1 MKATVGKYSHKTFNI
16 SRTSFMKKNLLVL
29 ALAATS
35 AGFAMAAD
43 GTITVYGE
51 VVTQTC
57 AVAAGDSNK
66 VVYMP
71 VALQSALNANAA
83 VTGGTPFSIALTGC
97 TAGNSMSAHFLP
109 GATISNAT
117 GNLINQAA
125 APTAGNVEVALF
137 DTTGATRILMNN
149 AKGAQVSPAF
159 VVPVGGAVSMAYQA
173 KYYATAAATPGKVQ
187 STVDYNLSYF

>member
-1 MKATVGKYSHKTFNI
+1 MKT
-16 SRTSFMKKNLLVL
+16 NLL
-29 ALAATS
+29 ALALVAMTAGS
-35 AGFAMAAD
+35 AVAAD

-51 VVTQTC
+51 VVASTC
-57 AVAAGDSNK
+57 TIAAGDLNK

-71 VALQSALNANAA
+71 VALQSALGANAA

-109 GATISNAT
+109 GVTINNAT

-125 APTAGNVEVALF
+125 APTAGNVEIALF
-137 DTTGATRILMNN
+137 ESTGTTRILMNN
-149 AKGAQVSPAF
+149 AKGAQISPAF
-159 VVPVGGAVSMAYQA
+159 VVPAGGAVSMAYQA

-187 STVDYNLSYF
+187 STVNYNLSYF

>member
-1 MKATVGKYSHKTFNI
+1 
-16 SRTSFMKKNLLVL
+16 MKKNLLAL
-29 ALAATS
+29 ALLAMTAAS
-35 AGFAMAAD
+35 AMAAD

-57 AVAAGDSNK
+57 TIAAGDLNK

-71 VALQSALNANAA
+71 TVAVAALPAA
-83 VTGGTPFSIALTGC
+83 ASVAGGTAFSIALTGC
-97 TAGNSMSAHFLP
+97 PVGNSMSAHFLP
-109 GATISNAT
+109 GATISNTT

-137 DTTGATRILMNN
+137 DSTGATRILMNG
-149 AKGAQVSPAF
+149 AKGAQTSPAF

-173 KYYATAAATPGKVQ
+173 KYYATAAATAGKVQ

>member
-1 MKATVGKYSHKTFNI
+1 
-16 SRTSFMKKNLLVL
+16 MKKNLLALSFL
-29 ALAATS
+29 AIAAGS
-35 AGFAMAAD
+35 AMAAD

-57 AVAAGDSNK
+57 TVAAGDLNK

-71 VALQSALNANAA
+71 AVAQAALAAPAA
-83 VTGGTPFSIALTGC
+83 VAGGTPFSIALTGC
-97 TAGNSMSAHFLP
+97 PVGNSMSAHFLP
-109 GATISNAT
+109 GVTISNAT

-137 DTTGATRILMNN
+137 DTTGATRIEMNK
-149 AKGAQVSPAF
+149 AKGVQFSPTF
-159 VVPVGGAVSMAYQA
+159 VVPAGGAVSMAYQA

>member
-1 MKATVGKYSHKTFNI
+1 
-16 SRTSFMKKNLLVL
+16 MKKNLLVL
-29 ALAATS
+29 ALAAIAAGS
-35 AGFAMAAD
+35 AIAAD

-57 AVAAGDSNK
+57 TVAAGDLNK

-71 VALQSALNANAA
+71 TVAQAALPAAAA
-83 VTGGTPFSIALTGC
+83 VAGGTPFSVALTGC
-97 TAGNSMSAHFLP
+97 PVGNSISAHFLP
-109 GATISNAT
+109 GATINNAT

-125 APTAGNVEVALF
+125 APIAGNVEVALF